1 MNYDI
6 NTLGVFQTSINV
18 HLKDNRAKLDECK
31 IQSFCSNFLVKMSF
45 RHPFPSVRGNESRFK
60 KKLYV
65 SQITND
71 ATNRNQHHHCFNPN
85 NSNNNNNNNNNSNF
99 CKYYVSR
106 ITNDDATSRVQQ
118 HHYTLQYISSTT
130 TTTTTTTKKI
140 YRQIQPHQTNKK
152 IRKM

>member
-1 MNYDI
+1 MNVRYSLFAPISLLRCLLDI
-6 NTLGVFQTSINV
+6 HF
-18 HLKDNRAKLDECK
+18 RAFEVTKVDL
-31 IQSFCSNFLVKMSF
+31 
-45 RHPFPSVRGNESRFK
+45 K

-71 ATNRNQHHHCFNPN
+71 ATNRNQRHHCFNPN
-85 NSNNNNNNNNNSNF
+85 NSNNNNNNNNNNSNF
-99 CKYYVSR
+99 YKYYVSR

-130 TTTTTTTKKI
+130 TTTTTITTKKI